1 MTLNTRNSKDHVAE
15 GHASEANSRDESDET
30 YIQNQI
36 ELAIYEHRIKPGTKL
51 PEVDLCRIYGT
62 TRGVI
67 RKVLDRLATEQLVD
81 LIPNRG
87 AFVARPS
94 VEYTRDTYGLRRILE
109 AGVVRMLAKS
119 SQQVWLN
126 DVRMQVA
133 QEREAN
139 RVGDNGRYIRL
150 AGKFHLDLAAATGNA
165 ALNQH
170 LKRVVAQTS
179 LMTALYDVP
188 GTNTCSVHEHLEI
201 LNAIEARD
209 YANAERL
216 MEDHLI
222 GCERQLRL
230 DQEDAPSLDLAQ
242 ALRAAPDTAAPAAV
256 ALHHKSK
263 RKGLAVPSA
272 KASLG
277 AATGQSIGT
286 GKSSLKKSTK
296 KAFAKK
302 APTKK
307 ASAKLPAPKTAP
319 SRSKRAP
326 SRKTG
331 KTGKK

>member
-1 MTLNTRNSKDHVAE
+1 MTLNPSKSQDHLAE
-15 GHASEANSRDESDET
+15 GHAADAPSLDESDET
-30 YIQNQI
+30 RIQQQI
-36 ELAIYEHRIKPGTKL
+36 ELAIYEHRVKPGTKL
-51 PEVDLCRIYGT
+51 PEGDLCRIYGT

-109 AGVVRMLAKS
+109 AGVVRTLAKS
-119 SQQVWLN
+119 RQQLWLS
-126 DVRMQVA
+126 DVRLQVA
-133 QEREAN
+133 EEREAN

-170 LKRVVAQTS
+170 LKRVVSQTS

-201 LNAIEARD
+201 LDAIEAGD

-230 DQEDAPSLDLAQ
+230 DEEDAPSLDLAQ
-242 ALRAAPDTAAPAAV
+242 ALAAAPDTVAPAAAV
-256 ALHHKSK
+256 AAHRKSK

-272 KASLG
+272 KASSG
-277 AATGQSIGT
+277 AAAEQFVGT

-296 KAFAKK
+296 KA
-302 APTKK
+302 
-307 ASAKLPAPKTAP
+307 SAKVPARKAEP
-319 SRSKRAP
+319 SKSKRAP

-331 KTGKK
+331 KK

>member
-1 MTLNTRNSKDHVAE
+1 MTLNPRNSRDHAAE
-15 GHASEANSRDESDET
+15 GHASEVPARDESDEMR
-30 YIQNQI
+30 IQTQI
-36 ELAIYEHRIKPGTKL
+36 ELAIYEHRVKPGTKL
-51 PEVDLCRIYGT
+51 PEADLCRIYGT

-81 LIPNRG
+81 LVPNRG

-119 SQQVWLN
+119 SQQLWLN
-126 DVRMQVA
+126 DVRVQVA
-133 QEREAN
+133 EEREAN

-179 LMTALYDVP
+179 LMTALYNVP

-201 LNAIEARD
+201 LNAIEAGD
-209 YANAERL
+209 YSVAERL

-242 ALRAAPDTAAPAAV
+242 ALGAAPDSAAPAAAAIAV
-256 ALHHKSK
+256 SHKS
-263 RKGLAVPSA
+263 RKSLGVPSA
-272 KASLG
+272 KASSALT
-277 AATGQSIGT
+277 AKASIGT

-296 KAFAKK
+296 KA
-302 APTKK
+302 
-307 ASAKLPAPKTAP
+307 SAKLPSPKAAP

-326 SRKTG
+326 SRQTD